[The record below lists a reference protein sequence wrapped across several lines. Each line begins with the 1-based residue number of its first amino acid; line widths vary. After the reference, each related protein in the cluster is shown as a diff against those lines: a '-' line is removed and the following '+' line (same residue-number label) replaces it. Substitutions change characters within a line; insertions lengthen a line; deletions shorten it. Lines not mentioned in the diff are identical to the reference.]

1 MKKYQHRTRS
11 EWQLLVT
18 RQIEFVQS
26 VPAFC
31 NTYDI
36 SYASL
41 ISWKKRLSDSGA
53 IESSPAYFVEITPAA
68 ADVPVPG
75 ESVAT
80 DPCSEQPCIELD
92 IGAIMQLRIYTR

>member
-1 MKKYQHRTRS
+1 MKKYQRRARS
-11 EWQLLVT
+11 EWQTLVT
-18 RQIEFVQS
+18 KQIESGQS

-53 IESSPAYFVEITPAA
+53 IESSPANFVEITPAA

-75 ESVAT
+75 ESVTT
-80 DPCSEQPCIELD
+80 DPGSEQPCIELD
-92 IGAIMQLRIYTR
+92 ISTVMQLRIYTR